1 MNYLKKERNIAP
13 WKMAIQKLNQILGY
27 LKTYSA
33 SSTPLASKPTS
44 SPPPPVVPP
53 IYKRFLAWTSSLV
66 EPYFTSTGFEMPKN
80 ATEEE
85 MKVHSL
91 LLNFACQNLRHAGC
105 TEFAQQQLF
114 SWLDSS
120 SGEIPIHPRIRLPLL
135 ETAIITLQNR
145 TEEVRKFILAQSEAA
160 NKTENSNQH
169 LMDMFD
175 KLKKV
180 LKRNTLINMSVTVK
194 SGEDAEM
201 KSDAFTLQSLKD
213 ILSQQEPEPEEIFGK
228 LEMAVTKLEGKYKG
242 FALAHLSR
250 NLEPLVSVSH
260 LERLRVIKTR
270 VEQDS
275 LQGLVERAII
285 RLLSNHIE
293 TVLQSQ
299 ACVAMLVDR
308 LKPLLTA
315 TGF

>member
-1 MNYLKKERNIAP
+1 
-13 WKMAIQKLNQILGY
+13 
-27 LKTYSA
+27 
-33 SSTPLASKPTS
+33 
-44 SPPPPVVPP
+44 
-53 IYKRFLAWTSSLV
+53 
-66 EPYFTSTGFEMPKN
+66 
-80 ATEEE
+80 
-85 MKVHSL
+85 
-91 LLNFACQNLRHAGC
+91 
-105 TEFAQQQLF
+105 
-114 SWLDSS
+114 
-120 SGEIPIHPRIRLPLL
+120 
-135 ETAIITLQNR
+135 
-145 TEEVRKFILAQSEAA
+145 
-160 NKTENSNQH
+160 
-169 LMDMFD
+169 MDMFD

-180 LKRNTLINMSVTVK
+180 LKRNTLINTSVTVK

-242 FALAHLSR
+242 FALAHLAR

-299 ACVAMLVDR
+299 TCIAMLVDR
-308 LKPLLTA
+308 LEPLLTA